1 MNRSL
6 SPPGFNSSIA
16 VRKKIFSKN
25 VLDKI
30 KNVYL
35 AVDVLLFY
43 LAYCNNGYFVFDDEI
58 LTLRRV
64 HTTNASASR
73 IIDYESWLAHVSNS
87 VKLFKYDYLTFL
99 DIFTHYDECEIPDEY
114 KKRLISHLEARYLG
128 QVVTYSR
135 LPNTK
140 NELTLRGLIKYL
152 KYQLIHERSLK
163 PFVYGFLPFA
173 PKTIKDYVAKRWY
186 NHWLRI
192 AELNRQR

>member
-1 MNRSL
+1 MNKSL

-16 VRKKIFSKN
+16 VRKRIFSKN
-25 VLDKI
+25 ALDKI

-43 LAYCNNGYFVFDDEI
+43 LACCNNGYFVLDDEI
-58 LTLRRV
+58 LTLRRL
-64 HTTNASASR
+64 HTTNASDSR
-73 IIDYESWLAHVSNS
+73 IIDFESWLAHVSNF
-87 VKLFKYDYLTFL
+87 FKIYKHDHWTFL

-114 KKRLISHLEARYLG
+114 KKRLTSHLEGSYLS

-152 KYQLIHERSLK
+152 KYQLKYQRSLK
-163 PFVYGFLPFA
+163 QFLYGFLPFA
-173 PKTIKDYVAKRWY
+173 PKIIKDYVAKRWY
-186 NHWLRI
+186 NYYLRI
-192 AELNRQR
+192 AESNRQR